1 MHRAMNAEYAGF
13 FDIGMVQRNEF
24 NAIVMHGTMC
34 LVRRAA
40 IESVGGWSSDTIVE
54 DTDLGLGM
62 LQRGWVAHYTNRR
75 YGYGLLPDTFEA
87 YKRQRQRWAF
97 GGFQL
102 LCKHWRHLL
111 PWAETLSREQKRE
124 YGLGWFNWLGADSV
138 GVIVALLNI
147 VWVPVVAF
155 ANIAV
160 PDRILTLPIL
170 AAFIV
175 SIAHFATL
183 YRLRV
188 RVPLGQM
195 LGAVCAAMSMQW
207 TVAQAVGTGV
217 LKERLP
223 FLRTA
228 KGGATRK
235 GDFPAFWEAVI
246 ATLLLVGSLTLVVT
260 NYKQVHEINIFAAV
274 LLVQSLP
281 FIAAVAIAIIEGT
294 RFNTFAYWRGIEV
307 RLLELLPRSK
317 AIAETPKL
325 PAKKRVEAA
334 Q

>member
-1 MHRAMNAEYAGF
+1 
-13 FDIGMVQRNEF
+13 
-24 NAIVMHGTMC
+24 
-34 LVRRAA
+34 
-40 IESVGGWSSDTIVE
+40 
-54 DTDLGLGM
+54 
-62 LQRGWVAHYTNRR
+62 
-75 YGYGLLPDTFEA
+75 
-87 YKRQRQRWAF
+87 
-97 GGFQL
+97 

-124 YGLGWFNWLGADSV
+124 YGLGWLNWLGADSV

-183 YRLRV
+183 YSLRV

-246 ATLLLVGSLTLVVT
+246 AALLLVGSLTLVVT
-260 NYKQVHEINIFAAV
+260 NYKQVHEINIFAACSWCRAYRSSPRWRSRSSRERA
-274 LLVQSLP
+274 LTPSP
-281 FIAAVAIAIIEGT
+281 TGAASRSGCSNCCPDPRRSPKRRSFPPRNASK
-294 RFNTFAYWRGIEV
+294 
-307 RLLELLPRSK
+307 LRSK
-317 AIAETPKL
+317 NDYDRSSPRRRGPSLALIAGFPLSRE
-325 PAKKRVEAA
+325 
-334 Q
+334 